1 MIENALKI
9 AKNAQFFISRSETKL
24 VVFYKK
30 ISINSQIVGVSML
43 RTQYADFVIDFV
55 IRFFAR
61 FRGF

>member
-9 AKNAQFFISRSETKL
+9 AKNAPFFISRSDTKI

-43 RTQYADFVIDFV
+43 RTQHADFVIDFV